1 VSAGDV
7 AVARQ
12 FLQALAAAARTGDH
26 DGLYPLLAPEVE
38 WRTPLRTLRGVDE
51 VRGQPSW
58 PWIAPRTNLHI
69 DFEERAITD
78 HGGGRVV
85 SEFREIYTTKDTGD
99 LAYERERCI
108 ELTIRGDKVARY
120 ELRFDGS

>member
-1 VSAGDV
+1 MSDDDL
-7 AVARQ
+7 AVAGR
-12 FLQALAAAARTGDH
+12 FLEALAAAARTGDH
-26 DGLYPLLAPEVE
+26 DGLYPLLDPDVE
-38 WRTPLRTLRGVDE
+38 WRTPLRTLRGIGE

-58 PWIAPRTNLHI
+58 PWIAPKTNLDI
-69 DFEERAITD
+69 DFEERHMTD

-85 SEFREIYTTKDTGD
+85 SDFREIYRTKETGD
-99 LAYERERCI
+99 LAYERDRSI